1 MKNEIEQDRQFF
13 CSELIAKAFKV
24 LGVMKNPDEK
34 SSAKYYPGSFASKEH
49 GGIIDDDLIP
59 SVALGPSLN
68 ILVNAKTE
76 LEKDEFLQ
84 NQRDKY
90 KIDQKIMPP

>member
-1 MKNEIEQDRQFF
+1 
-13 CSELIAKAFKV
+13 
-24 LGVMKNPDEK
+24 MKNPKEK

-49 GGIIDDDLIP
+49 GGIIDDDLIS

-76 LEKDEFLQ
+76 LEKDEFL
-84 NQRDKY
+84 
-90 KIDQKIMPP
+90 

>member
-1 MKNEIEQDRQFF
+1 MKDPVN
-13 CSELIAKAFKV
+13 
-24 LGVMKNPDEK
+24 K

-49 GGIIDDDLIP
+49 GGTIDSDLIP

-68 ILVNAKTE
+68 ILVNARID

-90 KIDQKIMPP
+90 KIDQKILVP

>member
-1 MKNEIEQDRQFF
+1 
-13 CSELIAKAFKV
+13 
-24 LGVMKNPDEK
+24 MKNPVEK

-49 GGIIDDDLIP
+49 GGIIDNDLIS

-68 ILVNAKTE
+68 ILVNAKSD
-76 LEKDEFLQ
+76 LEKEELLQ

-90 KIDQKIMPP
+90 KIDQKILVPQYNCFI